1 MKFFQLL
8 TILFLGLVAPNAY
21 ALDLV
26 ESYHLAA
33 ENSSELAAARVSSQ
47 AEGLSHDIAV
57 SELYPTLTFGASA
70 RKSNPFRGDDSRIS
84 QGRLVITQPL
94 WRESLISGLKTA
106 ALQADLAELNYKKE
120 QLSLFVKVVNAYFGA
135 LSAQDSLNTAES
147 EIASIRTLRDH
158 AVVRRDAGLGT
169 ETDVRIAEAR
179 LALARAAVIMAH
191 NSVETAMLQLS
202 ELIGHRPTEL
212 SVLNDATSAPELQ
225 PGQME
230 FWIDLAL
237 TNNIDL
243 AIQQMTVSIASGT
256 IDLVNQQSDFRA
268 DLTARVNDKFD
279 GTESIRDHTFAE
291 LTLSKSFS
299 AGGQG
304 TKRKQQATL
313 RYEAQLQILQGLK
326 ARTVTRA
333 SSTFRN
339 VVSLIDQVAA
349 LELAVAANESALE
362 LTESNYDVGLVTSLA
377 VLDAQQDVFEVRRD
391 LHKARYEY
399 FQSLVAL
406 KEVAGTLDLAD
417 LEALNE
423 FLL

>member
-47 AEGLSHDIAV
+47 AEGLSHDIAI

-135 LSAQDSLNTAES
+135 LSAQDTLNTAES

-202 ELIGHRPTEL
+202 ELIGHRPAEL

-299 AGGQG
+299 AGGLG